1 MSFTRD
7 DLEKLKCEV
16 KKRLSEKRYLHTLGV
31 AECAVRLA
39 ELCLPE
45 CREYAEAA
53 GLLHDIT
60 KELSIEEERKLLK
73 LSGECVFEDESEG
86 VLHSLTA
93 PYVIK
98 RDFPCFSDGKILSAV
113 YNHTMGAPDM
123 SVLDE
128 IIFLA
133 DFIEEGRSYEPSLRT
148 REYVFSNMVEE
159 KYRENIK
166 ILHKGCLMEMD
177 STIENLT
184 RKNMRIS
191 GKTLKTRDA
200 LKKRI

>member
-1 MSFTRD
+1 M
-7 DLEKLKCEV
+7 
-16 KKRLSEKRYLHTLGV
+16 
-31 AECAVRLA
+31 
-39 ELCLPE
+39 
-45 CREYAEAA
+45 
-53 GLLHDIT
+53 HDIT

-98 RDFPCFSDGKILSAV
+98 RDFPSFSDGKILSAV
-113 YNHTMGAPDM
+113 DNHTMGAPDM

-133 DFIEEGRSYEPSLRT
+133 DFIEEGRSYEASVRV
-148 REYVFSNMVEE
+148 RNFVFSNMKEG
-159 KYRENIK
+159 KYGENRK
-166 ILHKGCLMEMD
+166 ILHRACLMEIA

-184 RKNMRIS
+184 RKNMRTS
-191 GKTLKTRDA
+191 EKTLKTKSA
-200 LKKRI
+200 LEKRI

>member
-1 MSFTRD
+1 MSFTRA
-7 DLEKLKCEV
+7 DLEKLKYEV
-16 KKRLSEKRYLHTLGV
+16 GQRLSEKRYLHTLGV

-45 CREYAEAA
+45 CRKYAEAA

-60 KELSIEEERKLLK
+60 KELPTEEQKELLI
-73 LSGECVFEDESEG
+73 LSGETLDLRESEG

-98 RDFPCFSDGKILSAV
+98 RDFPCFSDEKILSAV

-123 SVLDE
+123 TILDE

-133 DFIEEGRSYEPSLRT
+133 DFIEEGRSYEASVRV
-148 REYVFSNMVEE
+148 RNFVFSGVKEGKFE
-159 KYRENIK
+159 ENIN
-166 ILHKGCLMEMD
+166 ILHRACLMEIA

-184 RKNMRIS
+184 RKNMRINE
-191 GKTLKTRDA
+191 KTLKTKSA
-200 LKKRI
+200 LEKRI